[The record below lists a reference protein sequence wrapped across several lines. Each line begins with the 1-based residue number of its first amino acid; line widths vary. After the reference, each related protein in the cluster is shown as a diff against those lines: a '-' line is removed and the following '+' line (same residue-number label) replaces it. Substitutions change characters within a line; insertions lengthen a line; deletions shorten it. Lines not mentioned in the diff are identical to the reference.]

1 MAHTLTLYHH
11 IRSSASYR
19 VRIALALKGLDY
31 RSHLIDL
38 SRHDQLAPGFA
49 EKNPARL
56 VPVLD
61 DDGTLITQSL
71 AIIEY
76 LDETY
81 PQAPLLPRTSA
92 ADRAWVR
99 QIALSIGCEIHPLQN
114 LGVLNHL
121 RDDLGLNEAQRH
133 DWSRHWIA
141 RGFDALEQR
150 LSASPRRG
158 AFCFGDQ
165 PSLADVFLVPQV
177 VNARRFEV
185 DMKPYPILREIDDRC
200 MALPAFADTHP
211 SRFPARS

>member
-1 MAHTLTLYHH
+1 MSPALTLYQH

-38 SRHDQLAPGFA
+38 TRHDQLTPGFA

-61 DDGTLITQSL
+61 DGGTLIAQSL

-76 LDETY
+76 LDETH
-81 PQAPLLPRTSA
+81 PQAPLLPRTNA

-141 RGFDALEQR
+141 HGFDALEQR

-165 PSLADVFLVPQV
+165 PSLADVFLVPQI

-185 DMKPYPILREIDDRC
+185 DLNPYPILRDIDSRC
-200 MALPAFADTHP
+200 MALPAFASTHP
-211 SRFPARS
+211 SQFAHRP